1 MEQLPDAPEAR
12 SGCRSRV
19 LPKVRLFP
27 RTAVAVKHSRA
38 RTSDHGNPKHTSD
51 RPPVA
56 LGPSGDTPKAAT
68 KSYSRP
74 MPSLAGL
81 LLPSKGS
88 ARVWDADVLC
98 LVPEVTP
105 GCGRPGMA
113 QGCDCGVTGLCWAV
127 LWLPRGAAGD
137 AQGCVAAPA
146 EHSSPSRYHLSWEA
160 ACFPSSNN
168 QQVMP
173 GGDTEAELRAGDSR
187 VGDVALLEMLL
198 APQGQGP
205 WVVSQW

>member
-1 MEQLPDAPEAR
+1 MFCVWYLKCHLLVVGLGWLRDVIVVSQ
-12 SGCRSRV
+12 GC
-19 LPKVRLFP
+19 
-27 RTAVAVKHSRA
+27 
-38 RTSDHGNPKHTSD
+38 
-51 RPPVA
+51 
-56 LGPSGDTPKAAT
+56 
-68 KSYSRP
+68 
-74 MPSLAGL
+74 AGL
-81 LLPSKGS
+81 
-88 ARVWDADVLC
+88 C
-98 LVPEVTP
+98 
-105 GCGRPGMA
+105 
-113 QGCDCGVTGLCWAV
+113 
-127 LWLPRGAAGD
+127 RGAAGD

-146 EHSSPSRYHLSWEA
+146 EHSCPSRYHLSWGA

>member
-19 LPKVRLFP
+19 LPKARLFP
-27 RTAVAVKHSRA
+27 RTAVAVKRSRA

-98 LVPEVTP
+98 LVPEVSP
-105 GCGRPGMA
+105 ACGRPGMA
-113 QGCDCGVTGLCWAV
+113 QGCDCGVRGLCWAV
-127 LWLPRGAAGD
+127 LGCAEVLLVMPRDVWLP
-137 AQGCVAAPA
+137 QLSTAAPA
-146 EHSSPSRYHLSWEA
+146 GTISPGEPPAFPLRTTSR
-160 ACFPSSNN
+160 
-168 QQVMP
+168 
-173 GGDTEAELRAGDSR
+173 
-187 VGDVALLEMLL
+187 
-198 APQGQGP
+198 
-205 WVVSQW
+205 